1 MRTTGRERL
10 GEGGHTFL
18 FLYNR
23 YMILDLIISKQ
34 YKEYRTLALRMAG
47 CGRLGG
53 LDGWARTAR

>member
-18 FLYNR
+18 FLY
-23 YMILDLIISKQ
+23 MILDLIISKQ
-34 YKEYRTLALRMAG
+34 YKEYRTPDLRTAG

-53 LDGWARTAR
+53 QDGWARTAR